1 VSAVDWIAHHL
12 SLILFFVLAIALF
25 CGYPVAFVLG
35 GIAIL
40 FGAIGMLLD
49 VFMPVQFF
57 NLLPRIYGSAAS
69 NPILVAV
76 PMFIFMGTVLE
87 RSGVAN
93 DLLHCL
99 QVLLRRVPGGLA
111 MSVTLMGTI
120 MAATTGIV
128 GASVVMLTLIALPAM
143 MERGYSKELAVG
155 TIASAGTLGIL
166 IPPSIM
172 LVIMGDLLSV
182 SVGSLFA
189 AAVIPGLI
197 LSLLY
202 LIYIGVLSFAKP
214 QLAPPLPAD
223 VGPKTSGE
231 FWRMIFKSFVPPVF
245 LIVLVLGSIFGGW
258 ATPTEAA
265 GVGAFGALLLAWFN
279 KRLDLKTLRETIES
293 AALTNAMVF
302 FIFFGATMFSFV
314 FRSLGGDE
322 LVVEL
327 LAKAGLNTGWEILTF
342 MMVLVFVLGFFFDWI
357 EICLIVLPVFAPVLQ
372 GVDFG
377 PHLGEGGPVLF
388 ITWFII
394 MMSVNLQTSF
404 LTPPFGFTL
413 FYMKGTV
420 PASVNM
426 GHIYRG
432 IIPFVMLQVIGLM
445 LVIVFP
451 ELALWLPRAAGFL
464 N

>member
-1 VSAVDWIAHHL
+1 MEWLTHHL
-12 SLILFFVLAIALF
+12 SLILFFVLAASLF
-25 CGYPVAFVLG
+25 CGFPVAFVLG
-35 GIAIL
+35 GIGIMFGGLGIL
-40 FGAIGMLLD
+40 LG
-49 VFMPVQFF
+49 VFEPIQFF
-57 NLLPRIYGSAAS
+57 NLLPRIWGSAAS

-76 PMFIFMGTVLE
+76 PMFIFMGTMLE

-128 GASVVMLTLIALPAM
+128 GASVVMLTMIALPSM
-143 MERGYSKELAVG
+143 LERGYNKELAVG

-182 SVGSLFA
+182 SVGALFA
-189 AAVIPGLI
+189 AAIIPGLI
-197 LSLLY
+197 LAFLYLLY
-202 LIYIGVLSFAKP
+202 IGGISFLQPRK
-214 QLAPPLPAD
+214 APPLPDA
-223 VGPKTSGE
+223 VGPKTSAE
-231 FWRMIFKSFVPPVF
+231 FWRLIGKSFFPPVF
-245 LIVLVLGSIFGGW
+245 LITLVLGSIFGGW

-265 GVGAFGALLLAWFN
+265 GVGSLGALLLAWFN
-279 KRLDLKTLRETIES
+279 GTLDRRALRDVIERTG
-293 AALTNAMVF
+293 LTNAMVF
-302 FIFFGATMFSFV
+302 FIVFGATLFSFV
-314 FRSLGGDE
+314 FRSLGGDD
-322 LVVEL
+322 LIVEL
-327 LAKAGLNTGWEILTF
+327 LATMGITTGWEVLSFMLILT
-342 MMVLVFVLGFFFDWI
+342 FVLGFFFEWI
-357 EICLIVLPVFAPVLQ
+357 EITLIVLPVFAPVLH

-377 PHLGEGGPVLF
+377 PHLGEGGPILF
-388 ITWFII
+388 MTWFVI

-420 PASVNM
+420 PPSINM

-432 IIPFVMLQVIGLM
+432 IVPFVVLQLIGL
-445 LVIVFP
+445 LLILAFP
-451 ELALWLPRAAGFL
+451 QIALWLPRTVGFL
-464 N
+464 K

>member
-1 VSAVDWIAHHL
+1 M
-12 SLILFFVLAIALF
+12 F
-25 CGYPVAFVLG
+25 G
-35 GIAIL
+35 G
-40 FGAIGMLLD
+40 IGMLLD
-49 VFMPVQFF
+49 VFQPVQFF
-57 NLLPRIYGSAAS
+57 NLLPRIFGSAAS

-143 MERGYSKELAVG
+143 MERGYDKKLAVG

-172 LVIMGDLLSV
+172 LVIMGDLLAV

-197 LSLLY
+197 LSFLY
-202 LIYIGVLSFAKP
+202 LIYIGTVSFMNPA
-214 QLAPPLPAD
+214 LAPPLPAD
-223 VGPKTSGE
+223 VGPKTSAE
-231 FWRMIFKSFVPPVF
+231 FWRLMLKSFFPPTF

-265 GVGAFGALLLAWFN
+265 GVGAFGALVLAWWN
-279 KRLDLKTLRETIES
+279 GRLDLKSLKETIES
-293 AALTNAMVF
+293 SALTNAMVF

-322 LVVEL
+322 VVVNL
-327 LAKAGLNTGWEILTF
+327 LAKAGLNTGWEILIF

-377 PHLGEGGPVLF
+377 PHLGEGGPILF
-388 ITWFII
+388 MTWFII

-420 PASVNM
+420 PREITMA
-426 GHIYRG
+426 HIYRG
-432 IIPFVMLQVIGLM
+432 IIPFVALQLIGLG
-445 LVIVFP
+445 LVIAFP
-451 ELALWLPRAAGFL
+451 EIALWLPRKAGFL

>member
-1 VSAVDWIAHHL
+1 MEWIAEHL
-12 SLILFFVLAIALF
+12 SLILFVVLALALF

-35 GIAIL
+35 GIAIM
-40 FGAIGMLLD
+40 FGGIGMLLD
-49 VFMPVQFF
+49 VFQPVQFF
-57 NLLPRIYGSAAS
+57 NLLPRIFGSAAS

-143 MERGYSKELAVG
+143 MERGYDKKLAVG

-172 LVIMGDLLSV
+172 LVIMGDLLAV

-197 LSLLY
+197 LSFLY
-202 LIYIGVLSFAKP
+202 LIYIGAVSFMKP
-214 QLAPPLPAD
+214 ELAPPLPAD
-223 VGPKTSGE
+223 VGPKSSAE
-231 FWRMIFKSFVPPVF
+231 FWRLMLKSFVPPTF

-265 GVGAFGALLLAWFN
+265 GVGAFGALVLAWWN
-279 KRLDLKTLRETIES
+279 GRLDFKSLKETIES
-293 AALTNAMVF
+293 SALTNAMVF

-314 FRSLGGDE
+314 FRSLGGDD
-322 LVVEL
+322 VVVNL
-327 LAKAGLNTGWEILTF
+327 LAKAGLDTGWEILIF

-377 PHLGEGGPVLF
+377 AHLGEGGPILF
-388 ITWFII
+388 MTWFII

-420 PASVNM
+420 PRDITMA
-426 GHIYRG
+426 HIYRG
-432 IIPFVMLQVIGLM
+432 IIPFVVLQLIGLA

-451 ELALWLPRAAGFL
+451 ELALWLPRKAGFL

>member
-1 VSAVDWIAHHL
+1 MHWIAHHL
-12 SLILFFVLAIALF
+12 PLILFAVLALALF

-40 FGAIGMLLD
+40 FGAIGMAFD
-49 VFMPVQFF
+49 VFHPVQFF
-57 NLLPRIYGSAAS
+57 NLLPRIWGSAAS

-87 RSGVAN
+87 RSGIAN

-189 AAVIPGLI
+189 AAVIPGLL

-202 LIYIGVLSFAKP
+202 LTYIGVMSFLKP
-214 QLAPPLPAD
+214 ELAPPLPAD
-223 VGPKTSGE
+223 IGPKPRSE
-231 FWRMIFKSFVPPVF
+231 FWRMILWSFLPPTF
-245 LIVLVLGSIFGGW
+245 LIVMVLGSIFGGW

-265 GVGAFGALLLAWFN
+265 GVGAFGALILAKLN
-279 KRLDLKTLRETIES
+279 GRLDMKMMRETIES
-293 AALTNAMVF
+293 SALTNAMVF

-314 FRSLGGDE
+314 FRSLGGDD
-322 LVVEL
+322 VVREL
-327 LAKAGLNTGWEILTF
+327 LRSAGLDTGWEILTF
-342 MMVLVFVLGFFFDWI
+342 LMILVFVLGFFFDWI

-377 PHLGEGGPVLF
+377 HHLGPGGPILF
-388 ITWFII
+388 LTWFII

-420 PASVNM
+420 PPEITMA
-426 GHIYRG
+426 HIYRG
-432 IIPFVMLQVIGLM
+432 IIPFVLLQIAGLVM
-445 LVIVFP
+445 VIVFP
-451 ELALWLPRAAGFL
+451 ELALWLPRASGFL

>member
-1 VSAVDWIAHHL
+1 MEWIAEHL
-12 SLILFFVLAIALF
+12 SLILFVVLGIALF

-57 NLLPRIYGSAAS
+57 NLLPRIWGSAAS

-99 QVLLRRVPGGLA
+99 QVLLRRIPGGLA

-143 MERGYSKELAVG
+143 MQRGYDKQLAVG

-202 LIYIGVLSFAKP
+202 LIYIGALSLYKP
-214 QLAPPLPAD
+214 ELAPPLPKD
-223 VGPKTSGE
+223 VGPKTRGE
-231 FWRMIFKSFVPPVF
+231 FWRLILKSFVPPTF

-279 KRLDLKTLRETIES
+279 KRLDLKTLKETIES

-322 LVVEL
+322 VVVDL
-327 LAKAGLNTGWEILTF
+327 LAKAGLNTGWEILIF

-372 GVDFG
+372 AVDFG
-377 PHLGEGGPVLF
+377 AHLGEGGPILF
-388 ITWFII
+388 LTWFII

-420 PASVNM
+420 PKEITMA
-426 GHIYRG
+426 HIYRG
-432 IIPFVMLQVIGLM
+432 IIPFVILQLVGLTFVIA
-445 LVIVFP
+445 FP
-451 ELALWLPRAAGFL
+451 EVALWLPRTAGFL

>member
-1 VSAVDWIAHHL
+1 MEWITEHL
-12 SLILFFVLAIALF
+12 SLILFFVLAAALF
-25 CGYPVAFVLG
+25 CGFPVAFVLG

-40 FGAIGMLLD
+40 FGAIGMLVD

-57 NLLPRIYGSAAS
+57 NLLPRIWGSAAS

-111 MSVTLMGTI
+111 MSVTMMGTI

-143 MERGYSKELAVG
+143 MERGYSKELSVG

-189 AAVIPGLI
+189 AAVIPGLL

-202 LIYIGVLSFAKP
+202 LVYIGGLSFVKP
-214 QLAPPLPAD
+214 HLAPPLPAD
-223 VGPKTSGE
+223 VGPKTSAE
-231 FWRMIFKSFVPPVF
+231 FWKMILKSFLPPTF

-265 GVGAFGALLLAWFN
+265 GVGAFGALILAWFN
-279 KRLDLKTLRETIES
+279 KRLDLKTLKQTIEG

-314 FRSLGGDE
+314 FRALGGDE

-327 LAKAGLNTGWEILTF
+327 LTKAGLNTGWEILIF

-357 EICLIVLPVFAPVLQ
+357 EICLIVLPIFAPVLQ
-372 GVDFG
+372 QVDFG
-377 PHLGEGGPVLF
+377 PHLGEGGPILF
-388 ITWFII
+388 LTWFVI

-420 PASVNM
+420 PPSVTM

-432 IIPFVMLQVIGLM
+432 IIPFVVLQVVGLV
-445 LVIVFP
+445 LVIAFP

>member
-1 VSAVDWIAHHL
+1 MEWVAHHL
-12 SLILFFVLAIALF
+12 PLILFAVLAIALF

-49 VFMPVQFF
+49 VFHPVQFF
-57 NLLPRIYGSAAS
+57 NLLPRIWGSAAS

-87 RSGVAN
+87 RSGIAN

-143 MERGYSKELAVG
+143 MERGYDKQLAVG

-189 AAVIPGLI
+189 AAVFPGLL

-202 LIYIGVLSFAKP
+202 LVYIGAMSFLKP
-214 QLAPPLPAD
+214 ELAPPLPAD
-223 VGPKTSGE
+223 IGPKTRGE
-231 FWRMIFKSFVPPVF
+231 FWRMILWSFLPPTF
-245 LIVLVLGSIFGGW
+245 LIVMVLGSIFGGW

-265 GVGAFGALLLAWFN
+265 GVGAFGALILAWLN
-279 KRLDLKTLRETIES
+279 RRLDKKMLRETIES
-293 AALTNAMVF
+293 SALTNAMVF

-314 FRSLGGDE
+314 FRSLGGDD
-322 LVVEL
+322 VVREL
-327 LAKAGLNTGWEILTF
+327 LLSAGLDTGWEILIF
-342 MMVLVFVLGFFFDWI
+342 LMVLVFVLGFFFDWI

-377 PHLGEGGPVLF
+377 HHLGPGGPILF
-388 ITWFII
+388 LTWFII

-420 PASVNM
+420 PPSITMA
-426 GHIYRG
+426 HIYRG
-432 IIPFVMLQVIGLM
+432 IIPFVLLQIAGLALVIG
-445 LVIVFP
+445 FP

>member
-1 VSAVDWIAHHL
+1 MEWIAEHL
-12 SLILFFVLAIALF
+12 SLILFVVLGIALF

-57 NLLPRIYGSAAS
+57 NLLPRIWGSAAS

-99 QVLLRRVPGGLA
+99 QVLLRRIPGGLA

-143 MERGYSKELAVG
+143 MQRGYDKQLAVG

-202 LIYIGVLSFAKP
+202 LIYIGALSFYKP
-214 QLAPPLPAD
+214 ELAPPLPKD
-223 VGPKTSGE
+223 VGPKTRGE
-231 FWRMIFKSFVPPVF
+231 FWRLILKSFVPPTF

-279 KRLDLKTLRETIES
+279 KRLDLKTLKETIES

-322 LVVEL
+322 VVVDL
-327 LAKAGLNTGWEILTF
+327 LAKAGLNTGWEILIF

-372 GVDFG
+372 AVDFG
-377 PHLGEGGPVLF
+377 AHLGEGGPILF
-388 ITWFII
+388 LTWFII

-420 PASVNM
+420 PKEITMA
-426 GHIYRG
+426 HIYRG
-432 IIPFVMLQVIGLM
+432 IIPFVILQLVGLTFVIA
-445 LVIVFP
+445 FP
-451 ELALWLPRAAGFL
+451 EVALWLPRTAGFL

>member
-1 VSAVDWIAHHL
+1 MAWLTHHL
-12 SLILFFVLAIALF
+12 SLILFFVLAASLF
-25 CGYPVAFVLG
+25 CGFPVAFVLG
-35 GIAIL
+35 GIAIVFGGLGIL
-40 FGAIGMLLD
+40 FG
-49 VFMPVQFF
+49 VFEPIQFF
-57 NLLPRIYGSAAS
+57 NLLPRIWGSAAS

-76 PMFIFMGTVLE
+76 PMFIFMGTMLE

-99 QVLLRRVPGGLA
+99 QVLLRRIPGGLA

-128 GASVVMLTLIALPAM
+128 GASVVMLTMIALPSM
-143 MERGYSKELAVG
+143 LERGYNKELATG

-182 SVGSLFA
+182 SVGALFA

-197 LSLLY
+197 LAGLY
-202 LIYIGVLSFAKP
+202 LLYIGVTSFMRP
-214 QLAPPLPAD
+214 ERAPPLPDD
-223 VGPKTSGE
+223 VGPKTTAE
-231 FWRMIFKSFVPPVF
+231 FWRLIGKSFFPPVF
-245 LIVLVLGSIFGGW
+245 LITLVLGSIFGGW

-265 GVGAFGALLLAWFN
+265 GIGCLGALLLAWFN
-279 KRLDLKTLRETIES
+279 GTLTRQTLREVIER
-293 AALTNAMVF
+293 AGLTNAMVF
-302 FIFFGATMFSFV
+302 FIVFGATLFSFV

-322 LVVEL
+322 LIVEL
-327 LAKAGLNTGWEILTF
+327 LAAMGITTGWEILTF
-342 MMVLVFVLGFFFDWI
+342 MLIMTFLLGFFFDWI
-357 EICLIVLPVFAPVLQ
+357 EITLIVLPVFAPVLQ

-377 PHLGEGGPVLF
+377 PHIGDGGPIVF
-388 ITWFII
+388 MTWFVI

-420 PASVNM
+420 PPSINM

-432 IIPFVMLQVIGLM
+432 IIPFVALQIIGLM
-445 LVIVFP
+445 LILGFP
-451 ELALWLPRAAGFL
+451 QIALWLPRTVGFL

>member
-1 VSAVDWIAHHL
+1 MAWLTHHL
-12 SLILFFVLAIALF
+12 SLILFFVLAAALF
-25 CGYPVAFVLG
+25 CGFPVAFVLG

-40 FGAIGMLLD
+40 FGGIGMLFD
-49 VFMPVQFF
+49 VFHPVQFF
-57 NLLPRIYGSAAS
+57 NLLPRIWGSAAS

-76 PMFIFMGTVLE
+76 PLFIFMGTMLE

-128 GASVVMLTLIALPAM
+128 GASVVMLTMIALPSM
-143 MERGYSKELAVG
+143 LEREYDKKLAVG

-182 SVGSLFA
+182 SVGALFA
-189 AAVIPGLI
+189 AAVVPGLI
-197 LSLLY
+197 LAILY
-202 LIYIGVLSFAKP
+202 LAYIGGLSFLKP
-214 QLAPPLPAD
+214 ELAPALPKDA
-223 VGPKTSGE
+223 GPKSASE
-231 FWRMIFKSFVPPVF
+231 FWRMIARSFFPPVF
-245 LIVLVLGSIFGGW
+245 LITLVLGSIFGGW

-265 GVGAFGALLLAWFN
+265 GVGSFGAILLAWWN
-279 KRLDLKTLRETIES
+279 GRVNVQTIRDVIQR
-293 AALTNAMVF
+293 AGLTNGMVF
-302 FIFFGATMFSFV
+302 FIIFGATLFSFV

-322 LVVEL
+322 LIVEL
-327 LAKAGLNTGWEILTF
+327 LAKMGIDTGWEILTF
-342 MMVLVFVLGFFFDWI
+342 MLVLTFVLGFFFDWV
-357 EICLIVLPVFAPVLQ
+357 EITLIVLPVFAPVLK

-377 PHLGEGGPVLF
+377 PHLGDGGPILF
-388 ITWFII
+388 LTWFVI

-420 PASVNM
+420 PSSITM
-426 GHIYRG
+426 GHIYKG
-432 IIPFVMLQVIGLM
+432 IIPFVVLQLIGLM
-445 LVIVFP
+445 LVLSFP
-451 ELALWLPRAAGFL
+451 QLALWLPRVSGFL

>member
-1 VSAVDWIAHHL
+1 MDWLIHHL
-12 SLILFFVLAIALF
+12 ALVLFFVLALALF
-25 CGYPVAFVLG
+25 CGFPVAFVLG

-40 FGAIGMLLD
+40 FGGIGILAD
-49 VFMPVQFF
+49 VFLPVQFF
-57 NLLPRIYGSAAS
+57 NLLPRIWGSAAS

-93 DLLHCL
+93 DLLYCL
-99 QVLLRRVPGGLA
+99 QVLTRRIPGGLA

-128 GASVVMLTLIALPAM
+128 GASVVMLTLIALPALL
-143 MERGYSKELAVG
+143 ERGYDNRIAVG

-189 AAVIPGLI
+189 AAVVPGLI
-197 LSLLY
+197 LSGLY
-202 LIYIGVLSFAKP
+202 VLYIGVLSAWKP
-214 QLAPPLPAD
+214 HLAPRLPAD
-223 VGPKTSGE
+223 VGPRSGTE
-231 FWRMIFKSFVPPVF
+231 LAALLVKSFLPPAF
-245 LIVLVLGSIFGGW
+245 LIVMVLGSIFGGW

-265 GVGAFGALLLAWFN
+265 GVGAFGALLLAWF
-279 KRLDLKTLRETIES
+279 KGRLNRQTIREVIES
-293 AALTNAMVF
+293 TGLTNAMVF
-302 FIFFGATMFSFV
+302 FIFFGATLFSFV
-314 FRSLGGDE
+314 FRSLGGDD

-327 LAKAGLNTGWEILTF
+327 LGNMGLDTGWEILLFLMGLT
-342 MMVLVFVLGFFFDWI
+342 FVLGFFFDWI
-357 EICLIVLPVFAPVLQ
+357 EICLIVLPVFAPVLTQ
-372 GVDFG
+372 VQFG
-377 PHLGEGGPVLF
+377 PHIGEGGPVLF
-388 ITWFII
+388 LTWFVI

-413 FYMKGTV
+413 FYMKGAV
-420 PASVNM
+420 PPSIKM
-426 GHIYRG
+426 SDIYRG
-432 IIPFVMLQVIGLM
+432 IIPFVALQLIA
-445 LVIVFP
+445 LVLVMVFP
-451 ELALWLPRAAGFL
+451 QLALWLPRYTGML